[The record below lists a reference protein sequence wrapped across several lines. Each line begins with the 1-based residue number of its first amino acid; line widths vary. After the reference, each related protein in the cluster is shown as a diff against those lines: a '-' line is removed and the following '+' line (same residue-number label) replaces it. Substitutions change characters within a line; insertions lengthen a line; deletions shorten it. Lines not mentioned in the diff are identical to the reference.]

1 MERQKTSIS
10 LISIFLLWLIL
21 YSTTGC
27 QKTFSKKNKA
37 NQFYVTVQT
46 PESFNESNVL
56 TLTYLNKEDEPFTDT
71 LMKSEHFYTIKGD
84 LQYPVKA
91 FIEISGQRDFFPFIL
106 HSDSLTINLASNVNE
121 SAVLNSPLNKEWLA
135 LVKASEKSFKQISY
149 LYPQIQ
155 KARLENNH
163 KVLERIYREI
173 EVVKE
178 QQKQLLLDYVHSHPQ
193 SQLNA
198 IILNDLYKNY
208 PQDSLVLKNQA
219 VLLQDSQKKGLINDL
234 LSP

>member
-1 MERQKTSIS
+1 M
-10 LISIFLLWLIL
+10 LWLIL
-21 YSTTGC
+21 CCTAGC

-37 NQFYVTVQT
+37 NQFCVTVQT

-56 TLTYLNKEDEPFTDT
+56 TLTYLSKEDEPHTDT
-71 LMKSEHFYTIKGD
+71 LMKSEHLYIVRGDD

-91 FIEISGQRDFFPFIL
+91 FIEVSGQRGFFPFIL
-106 HSDSLTINLASNVNE
+106 HSDSLTINLASHVNE
-121 SAVLNSPLNKEWLA
+121 SVVLNSPLNKEWLA

-163 KVLERIYREI
+163 EVLERIYRDI

-178 QQKQLLLDYVHSHPQ
+178 QQKQLLLEYVQTHPK

-219 VLLQDSQKKGLINDL
+219 GQLRDSQKKGLIYEL
-234 LSP
+234 WSP